1 VLTRTAFILTFLLAV
16 IVNCNAVA
24 PSIVNS
30 SPLYNG
36 SIGVTYNLQLLA
48 IGGGGRSLPLGA
60 RFRQF
65 AVRTD
70 AHQFRVALGYADRRQ
85 DVCVFAKSQ

>member
-48 IGGGGRSLPLGA
+48 IGLGGRAVLTAGRSLP
-60 RFRQF
+60 
-65 AVRTD
+65 AVC
-70 AHQFRVALGYADRRQ
+70 RQ
-85 DVCVFAKSQ
+85 D